1 MGALQSLALK
11 PATFF
16 AFPAKRL
23 ILALRLEMAAKK
35 DNPDMPA
42 NIPGLLLVS
51 GDIINPMKL
60 LMDTA
65 GQIVGGRSTGQDREE
80 ATTRQ
85 GRTRQKKCKD
95 KRHEKTSERKR
106 SPNHQ
111 QQQEEEGKSNIASDG
126 KINQKERREIPDKPR
141 SQQKRYMPHQG
152 ETDISINSNKTLY
165 PDDNLDMRSSELIN
179 SETPFSYDNADKSPS
194 PNRRG
199 LRTDISM
206 FPQSPSK
213 AEMPRMSRRK
223 SAVPHNAELKA
234 TPFTAEMGQRRRLS
248 VPTLFLDEPWSPNHL
263 SKSLNR
269 IAIGNPITFL
279 LYC

>member
-16 AFPAKRL
+16 AFPVRRL
-23 ILALRLEMAAKK
+23 LLALRLEMAAKK

-65 GQIVGGRSTGQDREE
+65 GQIVGGKSTGQDREE
-80 ATTRQ
+80 ETTRQ

-106 SPNHQ
+106 YLNHQ
-111 QQQEEEGKSNIASDG
+111 QQKEEGGKSNIACDG

-152 ETDISINSNKTLY
+152 ETDINRNSNKTPY
-165 PDDNLDMRSSELIN
+165 PHDNLDMRSSELIK
-179 SETPFSYDNADKSPS
+179 SETPFSYGNTDKSPS
-194 PNRRG
+194 PNRSG
-199 LRTDISM
+199 LKTDVSIFS
-206 FPQSPSK
+206 QSRSN
-213 AEMPRMSRRK
+213 AEMPRMARRK

-234 TPFTAEMGQRRRLS
+234 TPFVTEPGQRRRLS
-248 VPTLFLDEPWSPNHL
+248 VPTLFLEEPWSPNNL